1 MSLRRAIKAQGLGN
15 FLKLALAIEDTVA
28 SQSAAIAAGIRCHL
42 YTGSYAIAGDA
53 PLQTRDPAGAL
64 KNDLAARRHGAEGI
78 AIAS

>member
-1 MSLRRAIKAQGLGN
+1 MALVTSWRCRASASRRMTPAFTPSRTL
-15 FLKLALAIEDTVA
+15 VA

-64 KNDLAARRHGAEGI
+64 PEMRPCRP
-78 AIAS
+78 AIRQAL